1 MYAQI
6 TKIGGFE
13 REVLTVVQRLAGK
26 AYGVSIAEGIK
37 ADTGREP
44 SSGAIYTTLDRLSKK
59 GFVSSKWGDPSP
71 ERGGRRKRL
80 YQLEAAGVAALNP
93 VTKISH
99 ATSMMPSAVT

>member
-1 MYAQI
+1 MYEQI

-13 REVLTVVQRLAGK
+13 REVLTVVHRQAGK

-44 SSGAIYTTLDRLSKK
+44 SSGAIYTALDRLSKK

-71 ERGGRRKRL
+71 ERGGRRKRF
-80 YQLEAAGVAALNP
+80 YQLEAAGAAALNCSFN
-93 VTKISH
+93 TNQ
-99 ATSMMPSAVT
+99 ATSMATWAAT